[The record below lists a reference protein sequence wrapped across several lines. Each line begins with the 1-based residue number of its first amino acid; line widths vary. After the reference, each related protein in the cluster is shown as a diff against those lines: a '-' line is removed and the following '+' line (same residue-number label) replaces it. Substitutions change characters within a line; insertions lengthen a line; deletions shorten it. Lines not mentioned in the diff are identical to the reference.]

1 MCVCVCVCARTRMHA
16 CVRVCVWHS
25 HSFTTA
31 FCHICRKGFLL
42 KGTWHNIN
50 FSSRYGYGIL
60 GGCQFFLT
68 FSSCD
73 LSCIVCL
80 FESALRLVSQIP
92 ELQADIT
99 TPDYCCLRI
108 EEDGG
113 AARGGEGGGGAAT
126 GGEGGGDSA
135 RGGEGGSDS
144 ARGEEG
150 GSEEPDVKIN
160 AWFGPA
166 GTVSPLHFD
175 PEHNLLSQVYT
186 LAQQITANKTLYLFI
201 YLFMY
206 LFVYLFIHV
215 FICLFFAVGC
225 REEVYKIIQ

>member
-1 MCVCVCVCARTRMHA
+1 MCVCVCVCVCVCARTRMHA

-99 TPDYCCLRI
+99 TPDYCCLRT
-108 EEDGG
+108 EEDGDT
-113 AARGGEGGGGAAT
+113 ARGE
-126 GGEGGGDSA
+126 
-135 RGGEGGSDS
+135 EGGSDT

-186 LAQQITANKTLYLFI
+186 PQQITCNKT
-201 YLFMY
+201 

-215 FICLFFAVGC
+215 YICLLFMYLF
-225 REEVYKIIQ
+225 VYFLL